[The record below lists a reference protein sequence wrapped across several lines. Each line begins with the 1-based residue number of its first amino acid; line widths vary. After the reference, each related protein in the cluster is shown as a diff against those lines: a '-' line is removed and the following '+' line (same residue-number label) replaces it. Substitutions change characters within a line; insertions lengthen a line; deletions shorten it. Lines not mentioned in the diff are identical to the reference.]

1 MTRWLGLC
9 IALFLSFSAS
19 AIEAVVN
26 HTIFYVYEPGK
37 KMTPYL
43 ELSIQINPASVH
55 FIQTKDSFWQSRI
68 KTEVVLSGSDGT
80 SKVDNFLL
88 QTVPDDNFEAA
99 SSRSIIDVRRYK
111 IPAGMIV
118 LDVHLSEPI
127 IAGNTFAFTDSF
139 SVEAAPETPFYSGLQ
154 LLDTAYASSSESAF
168 QKNGRQQIPLS
179 SNFLNDDRR
188 LLHFYTELYHTNK
201 ATDSLLIQKAF
212 ISRRAG
218 DAPVL
223 KLQHIDT
230 LHASPVL
237 PFIGQFNISSLPS
250 GNYYLNTVLENST
263 GHVLT
268 SRSLFF
274 QRSNKAPAVA
284 AADTLPDT
292 GMQRV
297 NILDLS
303 TTFIGKYS
311 FAQVKAILKMM
322 LPIASPTEIRT
333 INNFLNKPEDTY
345 MRYFIYNFWKARNEK
360 DPKKPWEEYTKLVKE
375 VNKLFGFG
383 SRPGY
388 ETDRGI
394 LYLKYGRPTEREIVA
409 NENGSLPYEI
419 WQYNSL
425 ARQGSGGV
433 LLFYN
438 PQNMIN
444 DFRLLH
450 STINQ
455 EGSNPGW
462 RSQLYERGSNP
473 NARAELYFRNR

>member
-9 IALFLSFSAS
+9 FALILSFNVS

-26 HTIFYVYEPGK
+26 RTIFYVYEPGK

-43 ELSIQINPASVH
+43 ELAIQINPSTVH
-55 FIQTKDSFWQSRI
+55 FIQIKDSLWQSRI
-68 KTEVVLSGSDGT
+68 KTDVILRGADGT
-80 SKVDNFLL
+80 SNVDNFLL
-88 QTVPDDNFEAA
+88 QTVPDANFEIA
-99 SSRSIIDVRRYK
+99 SSKSIIDVRRYK
-111 IPAGMIV
+111 LPIGKV
-118 LDVHLSEPI
+118 VVDVKLSEPI
-127 IAGNTFAFTDSF
+127 MAGNTFAFADSF
-139 SVEAAPETPFYSGLQ
+139 SVDAAPEIPFYSGLQ
-154 LLDTAYASSSESAF
+154 LLDTVYASLSESAF
-168 QKNGRQQIPLS
+168 QKNGKQQIPLS
-179 SNFLNDDRR
+179 SNFLNDDRN
-188 LLHFYTELYHTNK
+188 LLHFYTELYQANK
-201 ATDSLLIQKAF
+201 ATDSLLIQKIF
-212 ISRRAG
+212 VSRRAG
-218 DAPVL
+218 DAAIL
-223 KLQHIDT
+223 KLQHTDT
-230 LHASPVL
+230 LHAAPIM
-237 PFIGQFNISSLPS
+237 PFIGQFNISPLPS
-250 GNYYLNTVLENST
+250 GNYYLNTLLENYKGDILASK
-263 GHVLT
+263 
-268 SRSLFF
+268 SLFF
-274 QRSNKAPAVA
+274 QRSNKAPVV
-284 AADTLPDT
+284 AADTTPDT

-322 LPIASPTEIRT
+322 LPISSATESRT

-345 MRYFIYNFWKARNEK
+345 MRYFIYNFWKARNER
-360 DPKKPWEEYTKLVKE
+360 DPKKPWDEYTRLVKE

-394 LYLKYGRPTEREIVA
+394 LYLKYGRPTERIIVA
-409 NENGSLPYEI
+409 NETGSLPYEI

-425 ARQGSGGV
+425 EKQGAGGV

-455 EGSNPGW
+455 EGGNPAW
-462 RSQLYERGSNP
+462 RSQLYLGGNNP

>member
-9 IALFLSFSAS
+9 FALLLSCNAS

-37 KMTPYL
+37 KAAPYI
-43 ELSIQINPASVH
+43 ELAIQINPATVH
-55 FIQTKDSFWQSRI
+55 FIQTKDSLWQAKI
-68 KTEVVLSGSDGT
+68 KTDVVLRGPDGT
-80 SKVDNFLL
+80 SKTDNFLL
-88 QTVPDDNFEAA
+88 QTVPDVNFELA
-99 SSRSIIDVRRYK
+99 SVKSIIDVRRYK
-111 IPAGMIV
+111 IPEGMIM
-118 LDVHLSEPI
+118 LDVQLSEPI
-127 IAGNTFAFTDSF
+127 MTGNIFTFTDSF
-139 SVEAAPETPFYSGLQ
+139 SVAAAPGTPFYSDLQ
-154 LLDTAYASSSESAF
+154 LLDTAYASSSESVF

-179 SNFLNDDRR
+179 SNFLNDDRN
-188 LLHFYTELYHTNK
+188 LLHFYTELYQADK
-201 ATDSLLIQKAF
+201 ATDSLLIQKAL

-230 LHASPVL
+230 LHAAPVL
-237 PFIGQFNISSLPS
+237 PFIGQFNISALPS
-250 GNYYLNTVLENST
+250 GNYYLNTVLENSK
-263 GHVLT
+263 GDVLA

-274 QRSNKAPAVA
+274 QRSNKNPVV

-322 LPIASPTEIRT
+322 LPAASPAEART
-333 INNFLNKPEDTY
+333 INNFLSKPEDTY
-345 MRYFIYNFWKARNEK
+345 MRYFIYNFWKARNER
-360 DPKKPWEEYTKLVKE
+360 DPKKPWDEYTVRVKE
-375 VNKLFGFG
+375 VNKLFGYG

-388 ETDRGI
+388 ETERGY
-394 LYLKYGRPTEREIVA
+394 LYLKYGRPTERVVVA
-409 NENGSLPYEI
+409 NETGSLPYEI
-419 WQYNSL
+419 WQYN
-425 ARQGSGGV
+425 ATERQGSGGV

-455 EGSNPGW
+455 EGSNPAW
-462 RSQLYERGSNP
+462 RSQLYLGGSNP